1 MQSEM
6 KKSVIISHIMI
17 TLLLA
22 AAVFGVQFWIND
34 LYFHKE
40 KAVSPSPVISYNVTE
55 SAKNLTLEEF

>member
-6 KKSVIISHIMI
+6 KKSVIICHIMI

-22 AAVFGVQFWIND
+22 AAALGVQLWIND

-55 SAKNLTLEEF
+55 GAKNLTL